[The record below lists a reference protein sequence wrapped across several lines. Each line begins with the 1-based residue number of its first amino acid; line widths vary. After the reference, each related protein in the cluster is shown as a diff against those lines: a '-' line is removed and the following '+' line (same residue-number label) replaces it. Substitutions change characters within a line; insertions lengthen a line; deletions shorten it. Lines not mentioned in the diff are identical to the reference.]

1 MDRSCNCTFLLTII
15 QNMTYNAPLYI
26 TSQEYRA
33 LLEEEGRVDTFIGE
47 FFCVNPEMHTYPPVR
62 ELVDR
67 CLTFSQSA
75 LALPDAGCA
84 LLTLLIDLHNYNI
97 SQTTIQEVEL
107 RDLARKRLVAY
118 SLECPPFYS
127 AYFEADAI
135 KAAAEFIDSF
145 YLRTYRLWRYLFCPT
160 PLLEVSVHPT
170 IDLVSVQSLEQLGYS
185 PTQILELKK
194 ATTPVS
200 DARTSKNQKKG
211 AAEHATTEEK
221 DKEVEMARDRPTL
234 PFTTHPLPLSEA
246 TLFVPPPPKTEDEI
260 AAEEVRAEITEA
272 QEATTDQPA
281 DEEQESKEPEVDVEK
296 LARAIEVAT
305 EAELARVKAQLLQEL
320 TTARDAPP
328 SKKGGAK

>member
-1 MDRSCNCTFLLTII
+1 
-15 QNMTYNAPLYI
+15 MTYNAPLYI

-33 LLEEEGRVDTFIGE
+33 LLEEDGRVDTFIGE
-47 FFCVNPEMHTYPPVR
+47 FFCVNPEMHTYAPVR

-67 CLTFSQSA
+67 CLAFSQST

-97 SQTTIQEVEL
+97 SQTTIQESEL

-135 KAAAEFIDSF
+135 KAAAEFVDSF
-145 YLRTYRLWRYLFCPT
+145 YLRAYRLWRYLFCPT

-170 IDLVSVQSLEQLGYS
+170 IDLVGLQSLEQLGYS
-185 PTQILELKK
+185 ATQISELKK
-194 ATTPVS
+194 ATAPIP
-200 DARTSKNQKKG
+200 DARTSKTQKKG
-211 AAEHATTEEK
+211 AMEPIPAEEK
-221 DKEVEMARDRPTL
+221 EAEATRDRPVL
-234 PFTTHPLPLSEA
+234 PFTTRPLPLNEA
-246 TLFVPPPPKTEDEI
+246 TLYVPPPPKTEDEI
-260 AAEEVRAEITEA
+260 AAEEVRAEIAEA
-272 QEATTDQPA
+272 QEVTTDQPP
-281 DEEQESKEPEVDVEK
+281 DMEQENKEPEVDVEK

-320 TTARDAPP
+320 TTAREAPP
-328 SKKGGAK
+328 PKKGGAK